1 MNNINNRQGNE
12 SVQESKDNNS
22 VNNQK
27 EENPNTKIEK
37 PDKNESNNENGLNNN
52 AVNNENLNEEDSSD
66 DDNKMIINNY
76 EYESYEDQSPS
87 PQETNKN
94 CGTNMAKNSTIVE
107 EEKNE
112 SNLPDKTIFS
122 KLAEDMYE
130 KVVKNYKMANENFT
144 YEEFINDQYLA
155 IYSHKLNGNNQ
166 EIIKNFIER
175 NEQYNS
181 QKNYVEQTKQNR
193 IGQVEETE
201 DNLFKE
207 YNKRVYSEEEVKK
220 FEDEQK
226 KFLERKNKK
235 IEELKK
241 KRDELINK
249 EIRDRPKI
257 LHKKLPMFKKTNNKI
272 EKETKHKKNKSISVF
287 KSNVKG
293 NNNITVKNKKLT
305 NKDIEVLV
313 NKLSNENKHK
323 IKESKS
329 CTQFKSKISLVS
341 MSSNKLIFTNLYSQI
356 KEVIERITSSKVDN
370 NPNINEDQFLLI
382 LHNLNFTIEQ
392 SLNKA
397 WKYLLSLCNKEQS
410 EEITSSLLVCF
421 VLSLYG
427 LVDEILFPYV
437 KSNLPWINF
446 DEKFPIN
453 FAEAKKIN
461 VEYRDLYNSRN
472 EIMKIE
478 KENKKNSSKEIHKN
492 CQTLTKSN
500 ISHSRIK
507 SKGEGRLN
515 LSESYDIILK
525 KRENRIK
532 KRNEEERLKIEKDC
546 TFKPQLVSFFREKKN
561 SRQTSVDETS
571 KRLYLSRGKQRLKAE
586 IEKAKAETTYT
597 FKPELTEFKENIFN
611 SEPLDEDYNVRKQIQ
626 RYHRAREEK
635 FEKQNNSSFL
645 KRDGGGM
652 RFDNEKKIYKDSFDK
667 FGNKPNNSN
676 KIKKRKVKEPLLTF
690 EIKIRNKIEI
700 LNYYYGEAIEEVA
713 ENFTKKNHLS
723 SESKRQI
730 INAITSKLK
739 K

>member
-1 MNNINNRQGNE
+1 MNNINNDQCNE
-12 SVQESKDNNS
+12 CVQESKVNNP
-22 VNNQK
+22 VNNQIEIDPNMKVGNQVKK
-27 EENPNTKIEK
+27 EGC
-37 PDKNESNNENGLNNN
+37 NENGLNNN
-52 AVNNENLNEEDSSD
+52 VMNNENLNEGDSSD

-87 PQETNKN
+87 PMGSNKN
-94 CGTNMAKNSTIVE
+94 CDTNMAKNSTIVE
-107 EEKNE
+107 EEKVEN
-112 SNLPDKTIFS
+112 NVPDKTIFS

-130 KVVKNYKMANENFT
+130 KVVKNYKMTKENFT

-193 IGQVEETE
+193 IGQVEETD

-207 YNKRVYSEEEVKK
+207 YNKRVYSEEEIKK

-257 LHKKLPMFKKTNNKI
+257 LHKKLPMFKKINNKVD
-272 EKETKHKKNKSISVF
+272 KATKHKKNKSMSVF
-287 KSNVKG
+287 KSNIKS

-305 NKDIEVLV
+305 NKEIEVLV

-356 KEVIERITSSKVDN
+356 KEVIERITSSKIET
-370 NPNINEDQFLLI
+370 NPIINEDYFFLI
-382 LHNLNFTIEQ
+382 FHNLHFTIEQ

-397 WKYLLSLCNKEQS
+397 WKYLLSLCNNGQN
-410 EEITSSLLVCF
+410 EEITSSLLICF
-421 VLSLYG
+421 VLSLYD
-427 LVDEILFPYV
+427 LLNEALFPYI
-437 KSNLPWINF
+437 KSNLSWINF
-446 DEKFPIN
+446 DEKFPID
-453 FAEAKKIN
+453 FTKAKKIN
-461 VEYRDLYNSRN
+461 IEYRDLYNCRN
-472 EIMKIE
+472 ENMKIE
-478 KENKKNSSKEIHKN
+478 KENKRNSSKEIQKKF
-492 CQTLTKSN
+492 QSLAKSN
-500 ISHSRIK
+500 HYHSRSK

-525 KRENRIK
+525 KRENRIQ

-546 TFKPQLVSFFREKKN
+546 TFKPKLISFSQAKKN
-561 SRQTSVDETS
+561 SRQTSVEETS

-586 IEKAKAETTYT
+586 IERGKTETTYT
-597 FKPELTEFKENIFN
+597 FTPELTEFKENIFN
-611 SEPLDEDYNVRKQIQ
+611 NEPLDDDYNVRKQIQ

-635 FEKQNNSSFL
+635 FEKQNNSSLL
-645 KRDGGGM
+645 KKDGGGM

-667 FGNKPNNSN
+667 FSNKSNNYN
-676 KIKKRKVKEPLLTF
+676 KIKKKKVKEPLLTF

-700 LNYYYGEAIEEVA
+700 LNYYYGEVIEEVA

-723 SESKRQI
+723 GESKRQI